1 MATAI
6 QDGIRQLLAE
16 QDWDYFVTANLNR
29 RTNWQGARRLLRD
42 WHARLDRRLLG
53 GRWARKTGQRTL
65 FIAFYEGAETN
76 EHWHMLLRTTR
87 AKNEI
92 FANEAA
98 RLWEGLVESGS
109 LDIRPLATKG
119 DALRVGGY
127 ITKELWQRGA
137 VERFVLS
144 TEFIA

>member
-1 MATAI
+1 
-6 QDGIRQLLAE
+6 
-16 QDWDYFVTANLNR
+16 
-29 RTNWQGARRLLRD
+29 
-42 WHARLDRRLLG
+42 
-53 GRWARKTGQRTL
+53 
-65 FIAFYEGAETN
+65 
-76 EHWHMLLRTTR
+76 MLLRTTG

-98 RLWEGLVESGS
+98 HIWEGLVESGS